1 MNAVA
6 VPRSRVGIYAFALFV
21 LGSAIANSVAVRQPW
36 LADAGSYFELVMM
49 AQVFL
54 LWPLLFLLMVYPITR
69 KASHVMIPVA
79 IGILFTSRILPA
91 DWKHYW
97 RYVETL
103 RWILMG
109 GFLVAEVWV
118 MSLLLRSLT
127 RLRGTDQPES
137 MIRET
142 VEGHLGESVASRLMA
157 TELLMWFFSLASW
170 RSRGYRYVGQE
181 LFTTHRHDDNLST
194 KQAFLILIGAE
205 MPIMHFVIWLWNHTA
220 ALVVTAISVYGY
232 FWLLGEY
239 RASKL
244 RPVSIDDD
252 FLYLRYG
259 LLGNEKVPLRSIVG
273 ACAFDRPMRRQ
284 RGLLRHTPAMRPN
297 LRIQL
302 RGRTEI
308 EHVFGTSTYETI
320 VLGVDEPARL
330 IAAIN
335 ARIHD

>member
-1 MNAVA
+1 MSKVA
-6 VPRSRVGIYAFALFV
+6 APRSRIGIRAFVLFV
-21 LGSAIANSVAVRQPW
+21 LASVVGNYVAVRQPS

-54 LWPLLFLLMVYPITR
+54 LWPLLFLLLVYPVTR
-69 KASHVMIPVA
+69 KARHLMIPIA
-79 IGILFTSRILPA
+79 IGVLCTSRILPA

-103 RWILMG
+103 RWVVVG

-118 MSLLLRSLT
+118 MALLLRSLT
-127 RLRGTDQPES
+127 RLRGTDAPED
-137 MIRET
+137 MIREIVT
-142 VEGHLGESVASRLMA
+142 RYLGDSVASRLMA

-170 RSRGYRYVGQE
+170 RSRGYRYAGKE
-181 LFTTHRHDDNLST
+181 FFTTHEHDHNIST
-194 KQAFLILIGAE
+194 QRAFLILIGAE
-205 MPIMHFVIWLWNHTA
+205 MPIMHGLLWLWSPTA
-220 ALVVTAISVYGY
+220 AWIVTAISVYGY

-239 RASKL
+239 RASLL
-244 RPVSIDDD
+244 RPVSIDDE

-259 LLGNEKVPLRSIVG
+259 LLGNEKVPLQAIASVRS
-273 ACAFDRPMRRQ
+273 FNQPMRRQ

-302 RGRTEI
+302 HGPTEI
-308 EHVFGTSTYETI
+308 KHMFGTSTYETI

-330 IAAIN
+330 MSALN
-335 ARIHD
+335 DRIHG